1 MNFFLRSLPRLIHNA
16 NTGMKRHFS
25 MTLSSVLSISI
36 ALLLSMVMIVIALN
50 VDSVSTSVENQ
61 MQLQVTLSPIL
72 SDEQIENIYTEIMK
86 VPGVASAEYSSKD
99 QELQKLIDENG
110 EMFAQYE
117 KANPLYNVYIV
128 DIDTVDAM
136 QEVSDGISAIQGVS
150 EVDYGGS
157 SILSLISVFET
168 MRTIG
173 YVMAIG
179 LMILGVFLIRN
190 TIEMTIGLRE
200 DEIFIM
206 RTVGAYNFYILLPF
220 ILEGIFMGFFA
231 SLLPALIIG
240 FGYPAFYSTINSG
253 LMTDVFTLLAPSC
266 FMPGLLTY
274 DFATGLLLGA
284 LGAWSAVHRKI
295 RRVR

>member
-253 LMTDVFTLLAPSC
+253 LMTDVFTLLAPSS